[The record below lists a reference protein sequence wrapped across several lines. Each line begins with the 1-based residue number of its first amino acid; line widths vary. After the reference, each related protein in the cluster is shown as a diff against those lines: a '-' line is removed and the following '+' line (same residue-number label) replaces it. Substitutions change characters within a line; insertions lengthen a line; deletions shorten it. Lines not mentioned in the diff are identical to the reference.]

1 MSASFYPAF
10 FLIIAAKSFVYHFNE
25 KAVFINASVQNA
37 HF

>member
-10 FLIIAAKSFVYHFNE
+10 FLVIATRSFVDHFNG
-25 KAVFINASVQNA
+25 KAAFMNVSVQNA